1 MGMCKGCG
9 EVFSTA
15 EMENGYCKSC
25 REDSSSKELK
35 KDISAKELK
44 IDNTNLSSKN
54 SFDTNQ
60 KVIVTDIKMPFL
72 SMVIFMVKWVIA
84 SIPAFIILTILA
96 TIFFGFIGGLGGI
109 VAPPRY

>member
-25 REDSSSKELK
+25 KDTSTKEIKKESSTEGLQIES
-35 KDISAKELK
+35 
-44 IDNTNLSSKN
+44 TNLSGKN
-54 SFDTNQ
+54 NFTTNQ

-72 SMVIFMVKWVIA
+72 SMVFFMVKWVIA
-84 SIPAFIILTILA
+84 SIPAFIILFILGA
-96 TIFFGFIGGLGGI
+96 IFMGFIGGLAGI
-109 VAPPRY
+109 AAPQRY